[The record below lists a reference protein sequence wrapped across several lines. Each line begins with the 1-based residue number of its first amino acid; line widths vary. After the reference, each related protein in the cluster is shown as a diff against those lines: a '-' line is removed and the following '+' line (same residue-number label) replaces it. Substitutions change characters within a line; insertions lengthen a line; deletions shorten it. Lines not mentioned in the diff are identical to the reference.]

1 MRVLIAGLLIIGGGL
16 AALALIWMFYT
27 TSDPKSSSTISVVTD
42 EETEKHRENTTKGQ
56 TDSTEGTSESA
67 AKQSEREK
75 QADPDDTTSL
85 KIDVVRIG
93 PDGTAVFAGQGSANA
108 GVVIFEKNKILAQ
121 TSVSVDG
128 EWVAVAEQPLT
139 AGNI

>member
-1 MRVLIAGLLIIGGGL
+1 MRVLIAVLLVIGGGL

-27 TSDPKSSSTISVVTD
+27 TSDPKSSSAIFVVTD
-42 EETEKHRENTTKGQ
+42 EETEKHRENPTKGQ

-67 AKQSEREK
+67 SKKSEREK
-75 QADPDDTTSL
+75 QADPDDTSPL

-121 TSVSVDG
+121 TSVSVNG
-128 EWVAVAEQPLT
+128 EW
-139 AGNI
+139 GGC